1 MNFLQLILSSAMDSK
16 IVNFFFLYI
25 LVIYCLVDEINYY
38 YYRNWYK
45 KYQYILKEV
54 RETLMIKDKICKL
67 QLKIQVTQ
75 NRFYSPSYIN
85 EFYSSSYTLP
95 NSRYV

>member
-1 MNFLQLILSSAMDSK
+1 
-16 IVNFFFLYI
+16 
-25 LVIYCLVDEINYY
+25 
-38 YYRNWYK
+38 
-45 KYQYILKEV
+45 
-54 RETLMIKDKICKL
+54 MIKDKICKL